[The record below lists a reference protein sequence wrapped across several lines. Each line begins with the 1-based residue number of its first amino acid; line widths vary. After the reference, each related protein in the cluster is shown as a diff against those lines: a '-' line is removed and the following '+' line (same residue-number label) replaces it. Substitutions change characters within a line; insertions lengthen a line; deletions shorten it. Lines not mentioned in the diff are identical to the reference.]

1 MDKVPIHVMDVKEG
15 RKEERKVRLKQDEE
29 KKRRKS
35 KKMLKNLFK
44 IFIKRKRSKKVSNY
58 ICTSLHDCA
67 GQFVHLLMEVSNEGS
82 MY

>member
-58 ICTSLHDCA
+58 ICTSLHDHA
-67 GQFVHLLMEVSNEGS
+67 SHFIYLLMEVSNEGS